1 MPSSIQNFAIDYDNN
16 NNIDLYV
23 SLNDPFASAANYLR
37 KLDVDENPWGFKIN

>member
-23 SLNDPFASAANYLR
+23 SLNDSFASAANYLK
-37 KLDVDENPWGFKIN
+37 KLDGIKTHGDLKLN